1 MSKLDTLV
9 EKLTL
14 FFTRH
19 QSPLSPEEETIHRE
33 IISGATNLLQNFEE
47 LELLQKV
54 HSLKYAHQLPTSL
67 QNSLADYQHRK
78 RVLEIVQP
86 MMMLVSMNMDY
97 STTSSTNSTLSPNSR
112 QEEVCSPLP
121 LSSKSSKSRLTNVT
135 CPICQKQFWGKKF
148 WKRYHQHRKDAHPNY
163 SLS

>member
-1 MSKLDTLV
+1 MSKLETLV

-14 FFTRH
+14 FFTSH

-47 LELLQKV
+47 LELLKKV
-54 HSLKYAHQLPTSL
+54 HSFKYVNQLPTNL

-78 RVLEIVQP
+78 KVLEIVQP

-97 STTSSTNSTLSPNSR
+97 STSTIKKHSDTISDPTTSSLDFSIS
-112 QEEVCSPLP
+112 QK
-121 LSSKSSKSRLTNVT
+121 SKLTNVT

-148 WKRYHQHRKDAHPNY
+148 WKRYHQHRRDAHPHI
-163 SLS
+163 SLSS

>member
-54 HSLKYAHQLPTSL
+54 HSLKYAHQLPTNL

-97 STTSSTNSTLSPNSR
+97 STTSSNPNSG

-121 LSSKSSKSRLTNVT
+121 LSSKSKLTNVT

-148 WKRYHQHRKDAHPNY
+148 WKRYHQHRKDAHPNHI
-163 SLS
+163 LS